1 MFKPSW
7 LPNNRFASKPPKHSQ
22 EILSPPSQWW
32 TSRIQTCCPFQHT
45 CQPPFLSLLLIERIS
60 ADHFHGLARVL
71 SALDTHR
78 RIDVSEDVELDH
90 DGEEEEDAVAEEVDD
105 AEASAES
112 PAAEVDGANLQTHI

>member
-7 LPNNRFASKPPKHSQ
+7 LPNNRFVSKPPKHSQ
-22 EILSPPSQWW
+22 WWW
-32 TSRIQTCCPFQHT
+32 TYRVQTCCPFQHT

-90 DGEEEEDAVAEEVDD
+90 DGEEEEDAVAEEADD
-105 AEASAES
+105 AEAS
-112 PAAEVDGANLQTHI
+112 V